1 MLAFIRGV
9 VPAQGADI
17 QINAQFNAST
27 GDSDFDAFLRH
38 MNVSAGDKLNVF
50 ITDLSSTYNVPPDD
64 VHFLIYE
71 EKVQPADAFMILQL
85 VRVTGKPV
93 KKVFKRYRKHR
104 GRGWGAVAHS
114 FGIKPGSRTYLLLIE
129 DIPTPIWDYSVVE
142 VRGSKGSK
150 GSKWHKGSKG
160 SKGKKQKK
168 HHRHKRGSKGKG
180 SKGEKHH

>member
-1 MLAFIRGV
+1 VRKLVLIIMLAFIRGV

-27 GDSDFDAFLRH
+27 GDSDFDAFPRH

-50 ITDLSSTYNVPPDD
+50 ITDLGSTYNVPPDD
-64 VHFLIYE
+64 VLFLIYE
-71 EKVQPADAFMILQL
+71 EKARPADAFMILQL

-93 KKVFKRYRKHR
+93 KKVVKRYRKHR

-150 GSKWHKGSKG
+150 G
-160 SKGKKQKK
+160 KKHKK